1 MAELSLK
8 EQLTNA
14 VKDAMRNRDKLR
26 LVTLRMAQA
35 AIKQIEIDERRELS
49 DEDVLKV
56 LDKMLKQRRDAASQY
71 DDAGREELGDKER
84 AEMVIVEEFMPAAL
98 TEDELDGLIRMAISS
113 ADAHGMQDMGR
124 VMNELRPQVLGRV
137 DMGHLSKKVRAALAG
152 V

>member
-1 MAELSLK
+1 MSELTLK
-8 EQLTNA
+8 EQLTSA
-14 VKDAMRNRDKLR
+14 VKDAMRSKDKLR

-56 LDKMLKQRRDAASQY
+56 LDKMLKQRRDAATQY

-84 AEMVIVEEFMPAAL
+84 AEMVIIEEFMPAAL
-98 TEDELDGLIRMAISS
+98 TEGDLDSLIRMALSS
-113 ADAHGMQDMGR
+113 TGAKGMQDMGN

-152 V
+152 